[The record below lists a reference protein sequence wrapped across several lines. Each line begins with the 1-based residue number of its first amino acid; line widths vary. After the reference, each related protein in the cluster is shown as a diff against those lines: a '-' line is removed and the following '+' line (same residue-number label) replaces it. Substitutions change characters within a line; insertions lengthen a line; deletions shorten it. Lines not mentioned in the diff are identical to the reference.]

1 MDVIK
6 KLFRYTIRWP
16 IEAAVFYGLAGV
28 LMILPVSIAS
38 ALGGGLMR
46 MIAPLTPFHRRS
58 LFNIGLA
65 MPELSPQDRQKI
77 ALGMWAHLGR
87 VLGEYLHTKT
97 LVKSHR
103 ITYDGL
109 EHLAPL
115 KEKGGFMIT
124 AHLGNWELVVAP
136 ALAVDLPVNVVF
148 RRINNPLIS
157 KLLMRRVQVF
167 DAVFQ
172 KGLEGARG
180 MASTVKSGKTF
191 VALVDQ
197 KLREGEML
205 DFFGHKASTAVAHIK
220 LAEKFKTPI
229 VTVQIIRTKGCH
241 FHIVIRPL
249 DLSAFDPKDVDY
261 VNQAGTYINGVL
273 EGWIRE
279 NPEQWM
285 WPHRRWPASKG
296 EVYIPPQN
304 DPTSE

>member
-6 KLFRYTIRWP
+6 KLFRYGLRWP
-16 IEAAVFYGLAGV
+16 IEALLFYALAGV
-28 LMILPVSIAS
+28 FMVLPTPMAS

-46 MIAPLTPFHRRS
+46 MIAPLTPYHRRS
-58 LFNIGLA
+58 IFNIGLA
-65 MPELSPQDRQKI
+65 MPETSAQDRQTI
-77 ALGMWAHLGR
+77 ALGMWQHLGR

-97 LVKSHR
+97 LVQSDR

-109 EHLAPL
+109 EHLEPL
-115 KEKGGFMIT
+115 KQKGGFIIT

-136 ALAVDLPVNVVF
+136 ALKVDLPVNVVF

-157 KLLMRRVQVF
+157 KLLMRRVKVF

-229 VTVQIIRTKGCH
+229 VTVQIIRTQGCR

-249 DLSAFDPKDVDY
+249 DLSAFDPKDPDY
-261 VNQAGTYINGVL
+261 VKKAGAYINGVL
-273 EGWIRE
+273 EDWIRQH
-279 NPEQWM
+279 PEQWM

-296 EVYIPPQN
+296 EVYTPP
-304 DPTSE
+304 SE

>member
-1 MDVIK
+1 
-6 KLFRYTIRWP
+6 
-16 IEAAVFYGLAGV
+16 
-28 LMILPVSIAS
+28 MILPVGVAS
-38 ALGGGLMR
+38 LIGGGLMR
-46 MIAPLTPFHRRS
+46 LIAPLTPFHRRS
-58 LFNIGLA
+58 LFNIGYA
-65 MPELSPQDRQKI
+65 MPELSSAERKKI
-77 ALGMWAHLGR
+77 ANGMWMHLGR
-87 VLGEYLHTKT
+87 VLDEYLHTKN
-97 LVKSHR
+97 LVMSNR
-103 ITYDGL
+103 ITYEGL
-109 EHLAPL
+109 EHLEPL

-136 ALAVDLPVNVVF
+136 ALHVDLPVNVVF

-172 KGLEGARG
+172 KGIEGARG

-220 LAEKFKTPI
+220 LAEKFNTPI
-229 VTVQIIRTKGCH
+229 VTVQIIRTKACH
-241 FHIVIRPL
+241 FHIVIKPL
-249 DLSAFDPKDVDY
+249 DLSGLDPKAPDY
-261 VNQAGTYINGVL
+261 VQQAGTHINGVL

-296 EVYIPPQN
+296 EVYIPPPN
-304 DPTSE
+304 E

>member
-1 MDVIK
+1 
-6 KLFRYTIRWP
+6 
-16 IEAAVFYGLAGV
+16 
-28 LMILPVSIAS
+28 
-38 ALGGGLMR
+38 
-46 MIAPLTPFHRRS
+46 
-58 LFNIGLA
+58 
-65 MPELSPQDRQKI
+65 
-77 ALGMWAHLGR
+77 
-87 VLGEYLHTKT
+87 
-97 LVKSHR
+97 
-103 ITYDGL
+103 
-109 EHLAPL
+109 
-115 KEKGGFMIT
+115 MIT

-136 ALAVDLPVNVVF
+136 ALKADLPVNVVF
-148 RRINNPLIS
+148 RRINNPFIS

-197 KLREGEML
+197 KLREGVML
-205 DFFGHKASTAVAHIK
+205 DFFGQKASTAVAHIK

-241 FHIVIRPL
+241 FKIVIRPL
-249 DLSAFDPKDVDY
+249 DLSSFDPKDPEY
-261 VNQAGTYINGVL
+261 IEKAGTYINSIL

-296 EVYIPPQN
+296 EVYTPP
-304 DPTSE
+304 SK

>member
-1 MDVIK
+1 MDAIK

-16 IEAAVFYGLAGV
+16 IEAVIFYGLAGI
-28 LMILPVSIAS
+28 LMIMPVGVAS
-38 ALGGGLMR
+38 LLGGGLMR
-46 MIAPLTPFHRRS
+46 LIAPLTPFHRRS
-58 LFNIGLA
+58 LFNIGYA
-65 MPELSPQDRQKI
+65 MPELSSAERKKI
-77 ALGMWAHLGR
+77 ANGMWMHLGR
-87 VLGEYLHTKT
+87 VLGEYLHTKN
-97 LVKSHR
+97 LVMSDR
-103 ITYDGL
+103 ITYEGL
-109 EHLAPL
+109 EHLEPL

-136 ALAVDLPVNVVF
+136 ALHVDLPVNVVF

-172 KGLEGARG
+172 KGIEGARG

-220 LAEKFKTPI
+220 LAEKFNTPI
-229 VTVQIIRTKGCH
+229 VTVQIIRTKACH
-241 FHIVIRPL
+241 FHIVIKPL
-249 DLSAFDPKDVDY
+249 DLSGLDPKAPDY
-261 VNQAGTYINGVL
+261 VQQAGTHINGVL

-296 EVYIPPQN
+296 EVYIPPSNQ
-304 DPTSE
+304 

>member
-1 MDVIK
+1 MDAIK

-16 IEAAVFYGLAGV
+16 IEAVIFYGLAGI
-28 LMILPVSIAS
+28 LMIMPVGVAS
-38 ALGGGLMR
+38 LLGGGLMR
-46 MIAPLTPFHRRS
+46 LIAPLTPFHRRS
-58 LFNIGLA
+58 LFNIGYA
-65 MPELSPQDRQKI
+65 MPELSSAERKKI
-77 ALGMWAHLGR
+77 ANGMWMHLGR
-87 VLGEYLHTKT
+87 VLGEYLHTKN
-97 LVKSHR
+97 LVMSDR
-103 ITYDGL
+103 ITYEGL
-109 EHLAPL
+109 EHLEPL

-136 ALAVDLPVNVVF
+136 ALHVDLPVNVVF

-172 KGLEGARG
+172 KGIEGARG

-220 LAEKFKTPI
+220 LAEKFNTPI
-229 VTVQIIRTKGCH
+229 VTVQIIRTKACH
-241 FHIVIRPL
+241 FHIVIKPL
-249 DLSAFDPKDVDY
+249 DLSGLDPKAPDY
-261 VNQAGTYINGVL
+261 VQQAGTHINGVL

-296 EVYIPPQN
+296 EVYIPPPN
-304 DPTSE
+304 E

>member
-1 MDVIK
+1 MDAIK

-16 IEAAVFYGLAGV
+16 IEAVIFYGLAGI
-28 LMILPVSIAS
+28 LMIMPVGVAS
-38 ALGGGLMR
+38 LLGGGLMR
-46 MIAPLTPFHRRS
+46 LIAPLTPFHRRS
-58 LFNIGLA
+58 LFNIGYA
-65 MPELSPQDRQKI
+65 MPELSSAERKKI
-77 ALGMWAHLGR
+77 ANGMWMHLGR
-87 VLGEYLHTKT
+87 VLGEYLHTKN
-97 LVKSHR
+97 LVMSNR
-103 ITYDGL
+103 ITYEGL
-109 EHLAPL
+109 EHLEPL

-136 ALAVDLPVNVVF
+136 ALHVDLPVNVVF

-172 KGLEGARG
+172 KGIEGARG

-220 LAEKFKTPI
+220 LAEKFNTPI
-229 VTVQIIRTKGCH
+229 VTVQIIRTKACH
-241 FHIVIRPL
+241 FHIVIKPL
-249 DLSAFDPKDVDY
+249 DLSGLDPKAPDY
-261 VNQAGTYINGVL
+261 VQQAGTHINGVL

-296 EVYIPPQN
+296 EVYIPPPN
-304 DPTSE
+304 E

>member
-1 MDVIK
+1 MDAIK

-16 IEAAVFYGLAGV
+16 IEALVFYGLAGILMIMPVGVASLIGGV
-28 LMILPVSIAS
+28 LMRL
-38 ALGGGLMR
+38 
-46 MIAPLTPFHRRS
+46 IAPLTPFHRRS
-58 LFNIGLA
+58 LFNIGYA
-65 MPELSPQDRQKI
+65 MPELSLAERKKI
-77 ALGMWAHLGR
+77 ANGMWMHLGR
-87 VLGEYLHTKT
+87 VLGEYLHTKN
-97 LVKSHR
+97 LVMSNR
-103 ITYDGL
+103 ITYEGL
-109 EHLAPL
+109 EHLEPL

-136 ALAVDLPVNVVF
+136 ALHVDLPVNVVF

-172 KGLEGARG
+172 KGIEGARG

-220 LAEKFKTPI
+220 LAEKFNTPI
-229 VTVQIIRTKGCH
+229 VTVQIIRTKACH
-241 FHIVIRPL
+241 FHVVIKPL
-249 DLSAFDPKDVDY
+249 DLSWLDPKAPDY
-261 VNQAGTYINGVL
+261 VQQAGTHINGVL

-296 EVYIPPQN
+296 EVYIPPPN
-304 DPTSE
+304 E

>member
-1 MDVIK
+1 MDAIK

-16 IEAAVFYGLAGV
+16 IEALVFYGLAGI
-28 LMILPVSIAS
+28 LMILPVGVAS
-38 ALGGGLMR
+38 LIGGGLMR
-46 MIAPLTPFHRRS
+46 LIAPLTPFHRRS
-58 LFNIGLA
+58 LFNIGYA
-65 MPELSPQDRQKI
+65 MPELSLAERKKI
-77 ALGMWAHLGR
+77 ANGMWMHLGR
-87 VLGEYLHTKT
+87 VLGEYLHTKN
-97 LVKSHR
+97 LVMSNR
-103 ITYDGL
+103 ITYEGL
-109 EHLAPL
+109 EHLEPL

-136 ALAVDLPVNVVF
+136 ALHVDLPVNVVF

-172 KGLEGARG
+172 KGIEGARG

-220 LAEKFKTPI
+220 LAEKFNTPI
-229 VTVQIIRTKGCH
+229 VTVQIIRTKACH
-241 FHIVIRPL
+241 FHIVIKPL
-249 DLSAFDPKDVDY
+249 DLSGLDPKAPDY
-261 VNQAGTYINGVL
+261 VQQAGTHINGVL
-273 EGWIRE
+273 EDWIRE

-296 EVYIPPQN
+296 EVYIPPPN
-304 DPTSE
+304 E

>member
-16 IEAAVFYGLAGV
+16 LEAVVFYGLAGV
-28 LMILPVSIAS
+28 LMILPVSFAS

-46 MIAPLTPFHRRS
+46 LIAPLTPFHRRS

-65 MPELSPQDRQKI
+65 MPELSPQDREKI
-77 ALGMWAHLGR
+77 AQDMWMHLGR
-87 VLGEYLHTKT
+87 VLGEYLHTKS
-97 LVKSHR
+97 LVRSNR

-109 EHLAPL
+109 EHLTPL

-136 ALAVDLPVNVVF
+136 ALAADLPVNVVF

-241 FHIVIRPL
+241 FHIAIRPL
-249 DLSAFDPKDVDY
+249 DLSAFDPKDADY
-261 VNQAGTYINGVL
+261 VNKAGTYINSVL
-273 EGWIRE
+273 EGWIRA

-296 EVYIPPQN
+296 EVYTPPQN
-304 DPTSE
+304 NTASE

>member
-1 MDVIK
+1 MDAIK

-16 IEAAVFYGLAGV
+16 IEAVIFYGLAGI
-28 LMILPVSIAS
+28 LMILPVGVAS
-38 ALGGGLMR
+38 LIGGGLMR
-46 MIAPLTPFHRRS
+46 LIAPLTPFHRRS
-58 LFNIGLA
+58 LFNIGYA
-65 MPELSPQDRQKI
+65 MPELSSAERKKI
-77 ALGMWAHLGR
+77 ANGMWMHLGR
-87 VLGEYLHTKT
+87 VLGEYLHTKN
-97 LVKSHR
+97 LVISDR
-103 ITYDGL
+103 ITYEGL
-109 EHLAPL
+109 EHLEPL

-136 ALAVDLPVNVVF
+136 ALHVDLPVNVVF

-172 KGLEGARG
+172 KGIEGARG

-220 LAEKFKTPI
+220 LAEKFNTPI
-229 VTVQIIRTKGCH
+229 VTVQIIRTKACH
-241 FHIVIRPL
+241 FHIVIKPL
-249 DLSAFDPKDVDY
+249 DLSGLDPKAPDY
-261 VNQAGTYINGVL
+261 VQQAGTHINGVL

-296 EVYIPPQN
+296 EVYIPPPN
-304 DPTSE
+304 E

>member
-1 MDVIK
+1 MDAIK

-16 IEAAVFYGLAGV
+16 IEALVFYGLAGI
-28 LMILPVSIAS
+28 LMIMPVGVAS
-38 ALGGGLMR
+38 LLGGGLMR
-46 MIAPLTPFHRRS
+46 LIAPLTPFHRRS
-58 LFNIGLA
+58 LFNIGYA
-65 MPELSPQDRQKI
+65 MPELSSAERKKI
-77 ALGMWAHLGR
+77 ANGMWMHLGR
-87 VLGEYLHTKT
+87 VLGEYLHTKN
-97 LVKSHR
+97 LVMSDR
-103 ITYDGL
+103 ITYEGL
-109 EHLAPL
+109 EHLEPL

-136 ALAVDLPVNVVF
+136 ALHVDLPVNVVF

-172 KGLEGARG
+172 KGIEGARG

-220 LAEKFKTPI
+220 LAEKFNTPI
-229 VTVQIIRTKGCH
+229 VTVQIIRTKACH
-241 FHIVIRPL
+241 FHIVIKPL
-249 DLSAFDPKDVDY
+249 DLSGLDPKAPDY
-261 VNQAGTYINGVL
+261 VQQAGTHINGVL

-296 EVYIPPQN
+296 EVYIPPSNQ
-304 DPTSE
+304 

>member
-1 MDVIK
+1 MDAIK

-16 IEAAVFYGLAGV
+16 IEALVFYGLAGILMIMPVGVASLIGGV
-28 LMILPVSIAS
+28 LMRL
-38 ALGGGLMR
+38 
-46 MIAPLTPFHRRS
+46 IAPLTPFHRRS
-58 LFNIGLA
+58 LFNIGYA
-65 MPELSPQDRQKI
+65 MPELSLAERKKI
-77 ALGMWAHLGR
+77 ANGMWMHLGR
-87 VLGEYLHTKT
+87 VLGEYLHTKN
-97 LVKSHR
+97 LVMSNR
-103 ITYDGL
+103 ITYEGL
-109 EHLAPL
+109 EHLEPL

-136 ALAVDLPVNVVF
+136 ALHVDLPVNVVF

-172 KGLEGARG
+172 KGIEGARG

-220 LAEKFKTPI
+220 LAEKFNTPI
-229 VTVQIIRTKGCH
+229 VTVQIIRTKACH
-241 FHIVIRPL
+241 FHIVIKPL
-249 DLSAFDPKDVDY
+249 DLSGLDPKAPDY
-261 VNQAGTYINGVL
+261 VQQAGTHINGVL

-296 EVYIPPQN
+296 EVYIPPPN
-304 DPTSE
+304 E

>member
-1 MDVIK
+1 MDAIK

-16 IEAAVFYGLAGV
+16 IEAVIFYGLAGI
-28 LMILPVSIAS
+28 LMIMPVGVAS
-38 ALGGGLMR
+38 LLGGGLMR
-46 MIAPLTPFHRRS
+46 LIAPLTPFHRRS
-58 LFNIGLA
+58 LFNIGYA
-65 MPELSPQDRQKI
+65 MPELSSAERKKI
-77 ALGMWAHLGR
+77 ANGMWMHLGR
-87 VLGEYLHTKT
+87 VLGEYLHTKN
-97 LVKSHR
+97 LVMSNR
-103 ITYDGL
+103 ITYEGL
-109 EHLAPL
+109 EHLEPL

-136 ALAVDLPVNVVF
+136 ALHVDLPVNVVF

-172 KGLEGARG
+172 KGIEGARG

-220 LAEKFKTPI
+220 LAEKFNTPI
-229 VTVQIIRTKGCH
+229 VTVQIIRTKACH
-241 FHIVIRPL
+241 FHIVIKPL
-249 DLSAFDPKDVDY
+249 DLSGLDPKAPDY
-261 VNQAGTYINGVL
+261 VQQAGTHINGIL
-273 EGWIRE
+273 ESWIRE

-296 EVYIPPQN
+296 EVYIPPPN
-304 DPTSE
+304 E